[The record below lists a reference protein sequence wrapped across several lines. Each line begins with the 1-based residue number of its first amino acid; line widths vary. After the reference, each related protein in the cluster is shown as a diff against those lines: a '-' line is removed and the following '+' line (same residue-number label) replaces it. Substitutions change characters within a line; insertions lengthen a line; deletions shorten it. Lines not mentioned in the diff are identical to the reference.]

1 MTLSE
6 LCEKDVINVSTG
18 VNLGRV
24 DDLTFDPEHAV
35 VTHVVLYGRLKLFGL
50 LGREEDTLI
59 PWGDIQK
66 IGDDVLLV
74 DTVAQIISKQR
85 KRLFK
90 IT

>member
-18 VNLGRV
+18 VNWGRV
-24 DDLTFDPEHAV
+24 DDLVFDPEHAT
-35 VTHVVLYGRLKLFGL
+35 VTHVVLYGRLKFFGL
-50 LGREEDTLI
+50 LGREQDSLI
-59 PWGDIQK
+59 PREDIQK

-74 DTVAQIISKQR
+74 DTVAQIFSKQR
-85 KRLFK
+85 TRLFN